1 MIKVILD
8 ADTIRMPLTGI
19 GRYTQALCRELS
31 MHPDLA
37 ELRVL
42 RSGTLQAAESGLMPK
57 RAGMVLGGKVWLRQ
71 FASRLTLAARLY
83 RGWLAWRTSRVLAA
97 GDVGAVLHGPNYTV
111 PAVGY
116 DGPIVVTIHDLSI
129 YDWADC
135 HPKAR
140 TDSMRR
146 AIPLALKRATMII
159 TDSEFNRQEIIQRFG
174 IEPER
179 IVSVPLACDS
189 VYHPRSRES
198 LADRLASY
206 GLSPQGY
213 GLFVG
218 TVEPRKNLLTL
229 LEVWRDLPEALRYN
243 CPLVVVGGAGW
254 HSSREHA
261 LIREG
266 VDAGWVRYPG
276 YVSEEDLPW
285 IYAGSRLFCFPSFYE
300 GFGLPVLEAMASG
313 VPVISSDAASLPE
326 VGGVAVRYVSSSD
339 SAGWRR
345 AVTEVLLDPVLR
357 AHMSALGL
365 ERAARFSWRQTADDT
380 MAVYAAAVARHA
392 RARQVAP

>member
-1 MIKVILD
+1 MIKIILD
-8 ADTIRMPLTGI
+8 ADSIRMPLTGI

-31 MHPDLA
+31 VHPGVA

-42 RSGTLQAAESGLMPK
+42 RSGTLLAAESGLLPQ
-57 RAGMVLGGKVWLRQ
+57 RPGVVGGGKAWLRQ

-83 RGWLAWRTSRVLAA
+83 RGWLAWRTSRALTAGAA
-97 GDVGAVLHGPNYTV
+97 GVVLHGPNYTV

-116 DGPIVVTIHDLSI
+116 DGPIVITIHDLSI
-129 YDWADC
+129 YDWAEC
-135 HPKAR
+135 HPRAR
-140 TDSMRR
+140 IDSMQR
-146 AIPLALKRATMII
+146 AIPLALEKATMII
-159 TDSEFNRQEIIQRFG
+159 TDAEFNRQEIIRRFG
-174 IEPER
+174 IEAER
-179 IVSVPLACDS
+179 IVSVPLACDP
-189 VYHPRSRES
+189 VYHPRSQES
-198 LADRLASY
+198 LAVRLAGY
-206 GLSPQGY
+206 GLSPQAY

-229 LEVWRDLPEALRYN
+229 LEAWRDLPEALRSD

-254 HSSREHA
+254 QSSREHA

-266 VDAGWVRYPG
+266 VDAAWVRYPG

-285 IYAGSRLFCFPSFYE
+285 IYAGARLFCFPSFYE

-326 VGGVAVRYVSSSD
+326 VGGVAVRYVSPD
-339 SAGWRR
+339 DGAGWRR

-357 AHMSALGL
+357 ANMSALGL

-380 MAVYAAAVARHA
+380 MAVYAAAVARHT